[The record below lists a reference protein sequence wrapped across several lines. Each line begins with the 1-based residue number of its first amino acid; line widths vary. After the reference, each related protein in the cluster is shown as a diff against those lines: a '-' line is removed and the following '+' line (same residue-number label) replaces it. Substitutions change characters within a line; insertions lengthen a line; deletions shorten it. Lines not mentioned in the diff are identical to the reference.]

1 MKKLILL
8 CTLLILSLPTTAKV
22 ETSHLFV
29 HLSDAMAEIKK
40 ENHSQALPFLNAL
53 ENEFK
58 AIPSHQSQAGKAV
71 SFSLNSAKSNP
82 NNATFEQLSK
92 ALLAFE
98 KEQNPVDYTL
108 KREQFAKRVTP
119 VYQKLRTAIENQ
131 QLDEIQT
138 AYNRFNNTWTLNEK
152 VVRETSIRHYG
163 KIEMTMTLLRVAM
176 LSEPVNF
183 TEMANQANLLGLAL
197 NDFKTGNVVQPQVN
211 QNTSAPETLADG
223 ITLLEQAYS
232 ALENNQIDQM
242 RADITLFIQQW
253 AIFEGE
259 VRTRNGSLY
268 TRVES
273 ELPLIIVKGDDARN
287 MQKFA
292 TLINDLKTLNLSS
305 SYGIFDAMLILL
317 REGVEALLIIMALI
331 TTLNVAKQPKAKR
344 WVYMG
349 AGLGIFASI
358 IGAVALQQ
366 LFPAITAG
374 TNREILEGIVGI
386 VAVAMM
392 LFVGAW
398 LHSKSSIQGWKQFV
412 DRQTTKALASGSLF
426 SMMSLSFLSVF
437 REGAETILFY
447 AGMMPQISPH
457 DLLLGIGTALL
468 LLAII
473 AFAMKYSSNKLP
485 IPQLFKAMTWLI
497 YALGFKILGVSINA
511 LQLTQSLPRHLIED
525 IPNLPFIG
533 FYGSIEGISTQ
544 FIYLV
549 MIPIFAKL
557 FRN

>member
-1 MKKLILL
+1 MKKFLFIFTFLYS
-8 CTLLILSLPTTAKV
+8 CCAWAKV
-22 ETSHLFV
+22 DTSHLFV

-58 AIPSHQSQAGKAV
+58 AIPSHQSQAGQAV
-71 SFSLNSAKSNP
+71 SLSLNSAKSNP

-152 VVRETSIRHYG
+152 VVRETSIGHYG
-163 KIEMTMTLLRVAM
+163 KIETAMTLLRVAM

-183 TEMANQANLLGLAL
+183 TEMINQANLLGLAL
-197 NDFKTGNVVQPQVN
+197 DDFKAGNTAQAQTN
-211 QNTSAPETLADG
+211 QNISAPQTLPEG

-232 ALENNQIDQM
+232 ALENHQLDQM

-253 AIFEGE
+253 AIFEGD

-273 ELPLIIVKGDDARN
+273 DLPLIMAKGDDAGNR
-287 MQKFA
+287 QKFA
-292 TLINDLKTLNLSS
+292 TLINDLKALNLSGR
-305 SYGIFDAMLILL
+305 YGIFDAMLILL

-331 TTLNVAKQPKAKR
+331 TTLNVANQPKAKR
-344 WVYMG
+344 WVYAG
-349 AGLGIFASI
+349 AGLGVFASI
-358 IGAVALQQ
+358 IGAVALQL
-366 LFPAITAG
+366 LFPAVTAG
-374 TNREILEGIVGI
+374 TNREILEGVVGI
-386 VAVAMM
+386 VAVVMM

-398 LHSKSSIQGWKQFV
+398 LHSKSSVQGWKQFV
-412 DRQTTKALASGSLF
+412 DKQVGKALATGSLF

-447 AGMMPQISPH
+447 AGMMPQISTQ
-457 DLLLGIGTALL
+457 DLLFGIGSALI

-485 IPQLFKAMTWLI
+485 IPQLFNVMTWLI

-511 LQLTQSLPRHLIED
+511 LQLTQSLPRHLID
-525 IPNLPFIG
+525 MPNLPFIG
-533 FYGSIEGISTQ
+533 FYSSWEGIIAQ
-544 FIYLV
+544 LIYLA
-549 MIPIFAKL
+549 MIPLFAKL
-557 FRN
+557 FKG